1 MIVGQVLTLNA
12 IIPHAAHILIHLSSP
27 HVIST
32 YPSSLLYPLLLEQHV
47 LVHDRVVLHELEPV
61 CGLGLGL
68 ARDGERRGL
77 EVVGTVA
84 GAWVGA
90 KVVVAMAAVT
100 AAVARAV
107 AAMVAE
113 AVAAMVAEAV
123 EEARVRRWRR
133 QGWR

>member
-1 MIVGQVLTLNA
+1 MTRNA

-27 HVIST
+27 HVISI

-68 ARDGERRGL
+68 ARDGERRGQ
-77 EVVGTVA
+77 EVVETVA

>member
-77 EVVGTVA
+77 EVVGPVA

-90 KVVVAMAAVT
+90 KVVVA
-100 AAVARAV
+100 
-107 AAMVAE
+107 
-113 AVAAMVAEAV
+113 
-123 EEARVRRWRR
+123 WRR
-133 QGWR
+133 